1 MEVYDLLEEI
11 LAGKV
16 AGKLSEDM
24 TLKDAG
30 LDSLDLAEAMIEVE
44 KRLNITF
51 SDEELLPLKTVGDVI
66 TLIKKRYGGNVC

>member
-1 MEVYDLLEEI
+1 MEVTDLLMEI
-11 LAGKV
+11 LGNKV
-16 AGKLSEDM
+16 TGQLNKDM

-30 LDSLDLAEAMIEVE
+30 LDSLDVAEAMIEVE

-66 TLIKKRYGGNVC
+66 TLIEKRHGGKQC